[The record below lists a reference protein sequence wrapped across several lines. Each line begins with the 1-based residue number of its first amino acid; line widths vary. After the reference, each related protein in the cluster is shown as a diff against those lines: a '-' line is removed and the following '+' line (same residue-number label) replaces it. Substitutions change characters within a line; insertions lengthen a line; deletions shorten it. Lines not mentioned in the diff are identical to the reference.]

1 MQGMLDNL
9 SQPVA
14 FATVPLGNQDPSTS
28 RPTSGTKPP
37 PAREGLRK
45 DNSFSSDT
53 DYEEPM
59 LSRFTRRMGI
69 GSVRDSGKQKAT
81 PLDTEDFEDDL
92 FDEGTSHLF
101 LTENLVDILQEGDH
115 LSESFCLI
123 PSGDEPSP
131 AALKKENTSLRAE
144 TAALQKRLKATE
156 RMLQMRKE
164 QDVHL
169 RDSIFQATREVCSN
183 PLFTL
188 SLTDDACRH
197 NAPWEHRDC
206 YSGLLSISTLSIIY
220 QLSLYQA

>member
-28 RPTSGTKPP
+28 GPTSGTKTP

-59 LSRFTRRMGI
+59 LSRFSRRMGI
-69 GSVRDSGKQKAT
+69 GSVRDTGKQKAT
-81 PLDTEDFEDDL
+81 PIDTEGFEDEDL
-92 FDEGTSHLF
+92 FDEGTSRLF
-101 LTENLVDILQEGDH
+101 LAENSADILQEGDH

-144 TAALQKRLKATE
+144 TAVLQKRLKATE

-164 QDVHL
+164 QDVQL
-169 RDSIFQATREVCSN
+169 RDSIFQATREVCLY

-188 SLTDDACRH
+188 
-197 NAPWEHRDC
+197 
-206 YSGLLSISTLSIIY
+206 
-220 QLSLYQA
+220 

>member
-14 FATVPLGNQDPSTS
+14 FATVPLGNQDPSASASTS
-28 RPTSGTKPP
+28 AMK
-37 PAREGLRK
+37 EGLRK

-69 GSVRDSGKQKAT
+69 GPVRDSGKQKAT
-81 PLDTEDFEDDL
+81 PIDTEGFEDEDL

-101 LTENLVDILQEGDH
+101 LAENLVHILQEGDH

-164 QDVHL
+164 QDVQL
-169 RDSIFQATREVCSN
+169 RDSIFQATREVCLN
-183 PLFTL
+183 PLFAL
-188 SLTDDACRH
+188 SLTNDAYRR

-206 YSGLLSISTLSIIY
+206 YSGLLSISTLSIVY
-220 QLSLYQA
+220 QLSPYQA